1 MPKIIA
7 TDEDW
12 LKLGLK
18 YFSTGGVKALNVE
31 KMATRLRC
39 SKSSFY
45 WYFDNR
51 DVFINKML
59 NYWVRVGT
67 DALVAEAENNQTPS
81 RQLYSLL
88 QQVFTDRRGQ
98 DFMFYLRKFAQTN
111 AAAKLILDETERAR
125 TAYVAA
131 LLVQIGLEARVAQ
144 EKAEMIY
151 AYYLGWYEQH
161 KYQQFNVEAE
171 SERQIR
177 LLVDHLQ
184 LPIKTEGLE

>member
-7 TDEDW
+7 TEEDW

-31 KMATRLRC
+31 KMATKLGC

-51 DVFINKML
+51 DIFINKML
-59 NYWVRVGT
+59 NYWVSVST
-67 DALVAEAENNQTPS
+67 DALVAEAENNHTPS
-81 RQLYSLL
+81 RKLYSLL
-88 QQVFTDRRGQ
+88 QQVFTDKRGQ
-98 DFMFYLRKFAQTN
+98 DFMFYLRKYAQTN
-111 AAAKLILDETERAR
+111 AEAKVILDETERAR
-125 TAYVAA
+125 TAYLAV
-131 LLVQIGLEARVAQ
+131 LLVQMGLEVSAAH
-144 EKAEMIY
+144 EKSEMIY

-161 KYQQFNVEAE
+161 KYQHFNVEAE

-177 LLVDHLQ
+177 LLIDHLQ
-184 LPIKTEGLE
+184 LPIKPEVLE